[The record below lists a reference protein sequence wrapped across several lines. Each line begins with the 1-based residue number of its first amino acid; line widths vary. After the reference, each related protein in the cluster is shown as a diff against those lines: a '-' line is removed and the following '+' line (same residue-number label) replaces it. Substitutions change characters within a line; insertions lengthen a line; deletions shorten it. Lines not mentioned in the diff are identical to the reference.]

1 MTTLAEMQFENPS
14 QVEAPPRQLSQE
26 EKLDLRRKVLRGEQL
41 TLEESKAAL
50 YSVRQN
56 QEMILTL
63 DGLEPKKKSRKA
75 STKKAMS
82 DEALDSDFDSLG
94 L

>member
-1 MTTLAEMQFENPS
+1 MNLAQMQFENPGAE
-14 QVEAPPRQLSQE
+14 QAPPRQLTQE

-50 YSVRQN
+50 AAVRQN
-56 QEMILTL
+56 QEFELTL
-63 DGLEPKKKSRKA
+63 EGMQPKKTRKKA
-75 STKKAMS
+75 AGKAMS
-82 DEALDSDFDSLG
+82 DEDLDASLGSLG